1 MRTIFRNVYALLH
14 IGALVDRVRRL
25 EALIDGEDDGSPQSV
40 VTSRAPL
47 LTDLPF

>member
-25 EALIDGEDDGSPQSV
+25 ETIIDGEAEGSPQSV
-40 VTSRAPL
+40 GASSAPL
-47 LTDLPF
+47 LTELPF